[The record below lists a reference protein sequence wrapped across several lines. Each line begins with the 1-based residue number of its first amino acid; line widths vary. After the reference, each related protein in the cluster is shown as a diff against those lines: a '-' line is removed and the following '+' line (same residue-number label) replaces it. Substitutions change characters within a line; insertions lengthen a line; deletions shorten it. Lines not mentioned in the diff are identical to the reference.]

1 MPAMPRLAANLSL
14 LYPECRFAERVGAA
28 AADGFEAVECQ
39 FPYEVP
45 ANEMAARLRD
55 HGQALVLM
63 NAPAGDWAAGERGLA
78 ALPGREAEC
87 RDGVERALAYAHTVG
102 CPRIH
107 LLAGVVPAG
116 VERARA
122 EAIYLSH
129 LEWAAAKARRAGCEL
144 LIEPLNAHDVPGY
157 LLATQAQAHALVQ
170 AVGAP
175 NLRVQMDL
183 YHVARTEGDV
193 VGALDAWLPSGRVG
207 HLQVAGVPG
216 RHEPTGGPVDWPA
229 VFARLDTLQAAG
241 AAPGWSGWLGCEYL
255 PAAGQARG
263 GTSAGLGWAQAWL
276 RRAPPPSAG

>member
-1 MPAMPRLAANLSL
+1 
-14 LYPECRFAERVGAA
+14 
-28 AADGFEAVECQ
+28 VECQ

-87 RDGVERALAYAHTVG
+87 RDGIERALAYAHTVG

-116 VERARA
+116 VARARA

-157 LLATQAQAHALVQ
+157 LLATQAQAHAVVQ
-170 AVGAP
+170 ALGAP

-183 YHVARTEGDV
+183 YHAQIVEGDLAMKV
-193 VGALDAWLPSGRVG
+193 RRWLPHVG
-207 HLQVAGVPG
+207 HVQIAGVPE
-216 RHEPTGGPVDWPA
+216 RQEPDRGEVNYEYLL
-229 VFARLDTLQAAG
+229 RLLDELG
-241 AAPGWSGWLGCEYL
+241 YDGWVGCEYR
-255 PAAGQARG
+255 PAAS
-263 GTSAGLGWAQAWL
+263 TENGLGWLKRWTHNREQA
-276 RRAPPPSAG
+276 